1 MFNEPIIIDNF
12 LHIINQREIANIFQS
27 SEIKWNL
34 KMFPSYGYRL
44 EHIDFDQQD
53 NQTWEDS
60 PALGHALYLKGKE
73 IDTSEQKKYIINLFQ
88 RAIEKHIDAKIEII
102 RCIVSIVMPNPNF
115 TAQCMMPHT
124 DWTVPHETCIYYI
137 NSTDGDTV
145 LFDQKY
151 DTSLSVDVNDSKK
164 KNVITQIS
172 PKQGRAALFDGL
184 QYHAGNPSKTNLRF
198 VLNINYIRV

>member
-1 MFNEPIIIDNF
+1 MLNEPVIIDNF
-12 LHIINQREIANIFQS
+12 LHIINQRKIANIFQS

-34 KMFPSYGYRL
+34 KLFPSYGYSL
-44 EHIDFDQQD
+44 EHLDFDQQD
-53 NQTWEDS
+53 NQIWKDS
-60 PALGHALYLKGKE
+60 PALVHALYVKDTVV
-73 IDTSEQKKYIINLFQ
+73 DTSEQEKYVINLFQ
-88 RAIEKHIDAKIEII
+88 QAIEKHIDAKIEII
-102 RCIVSIVMPNPNF
+102 RCKVNLVIPNPNF
-115 TAQCMMPHT
+115 TAQCTMPHI
-124 DWTVPHETCIYYI
+124 DWSIPHETCIYYI

-164 KNVITQIS
+164 KNVITKIS
-172 PKQGRAALFDGL
+172 PVQGRAALFDGL